1 MNIKHILSILL
12 AAVMMLGMFAFAED
26 ANLPPPRKYFGRS

>member
-1 MNIKHILSILL
+1 MKFQRILSILL

-26 ANLPPPRKYFGRS
+26 ANLLPPPPKIFR

>member
-1 MNIKHILSILL
+1 MKFQRILSILL

-26 ANLPPPRKYFGRS
+26 ANLLPPRKYFGRS